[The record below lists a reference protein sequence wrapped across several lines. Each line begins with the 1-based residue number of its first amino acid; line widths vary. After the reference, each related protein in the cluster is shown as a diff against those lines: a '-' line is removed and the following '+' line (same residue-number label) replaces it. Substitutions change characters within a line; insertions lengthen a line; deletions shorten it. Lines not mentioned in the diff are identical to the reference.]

1 MAHALALLED
11 CRPARALSALSRPVL
26 ALLLD
31 CNPTLV
37 LSADTT
43 DNARKNELELLLVLW
58 LLVLL
63 EL

>member
-1 MAHALALLED
+1 M
-11 CRPARALSALSRPVL
+11 SALSRPVL